1 MREDILEPSWQGAHK
16 EEETKPKEGGKGN
29 KRKIREWKKREDK
42 REEEEVPCER
52 ILIEAIMYSL
62 GFEGTNASPQLG
74 LT

>member
-1 MREDILEPSWQGAHK
+1 MAGSSQRRGNQTKRRRERKQKEDERM
-16 EEETKPKEGGKGN
+16 EEE
-29 KRKIREWKKREDK
+29 REDK